1 MTTKSRTSNFTPA
14 EDKHLAWSWSQVSQD
29 PLTKN
34 PQKRNTFWETI
45 TKNFN
50 ARNGGSRKPKSL
62 MNRQVY
68 FISSVIFIW
77 MLIPFSSRWY
87 AIWKGTLNFGA
98 IYHKIRKYPPFGTT
112 KANHLK
118 LAKEAYYNKVCKLFI
133 FETAWDVLKDL
144 DKWRQAGS
152 KSQMENPCSQSQP
165 APTSNPP
172 SSNAP
177 LSTPNLN
184 GTSKPNSKEPPRPV
198 GIKRA
203 KQQAASD

>member
-1 MTTKSRTSNFTPA
+1 MPIQVNNPTSIHTPKA
-14 EDKHLAWSWSQVSQD
+14 KW
-29 PLTKN
+29 
-34 PQKRNTFWETI
+34 
-45 TKNFN
+45 
-50 ARNGGSRKPKSL
+50 
-62 MNRQVY
+62 
-68 FISSVIFIW
+68 
-77 MLIPFSSRWY
+77 
-87 AIWKGTLNFGA
+87 TLKFGA
-98 IYHKIRKYPPFGTT
+98 IYHKIRKYPPSGTT

-118 LAKEAYYNKVCKLFI
+118 LAKEAYYNKVRKLFI
-133 FETAWDVLKDL
+133 FETVWDVLKDL
-144 DKWRQAGS
+144 YKWRQAGS

-184 GTSKPNSKEPPRPV
+184 GTSEPNSKEPPRPV